1 MRKPIAALSLSAL
14 AFVGILVHEGY
25 RGDAYIDPVGI
36 PTIGFGT
43 TEGVKI
49 GDRTTVERSLVRAL
63 DDADKIGKA
72 IARCITVPLYEYEW
86 SAYVAFAYNVGPTAF
101 CRSTLVRKLNA
112 GDYAGA
118 CAELSRWTK
127 AGGRELPGLVKRR
140 SQERAMCEGR

>member
-1 MRKPIAALSLSAL
+1 MRKPVAALSLSAL

-25 RGDAYIDPVGI
+25 RENAYLDAVNV

-43 TEGVKI
+43 TEGVKL

-72 IARCITVPLYEYEW
+72 IAKCITVPLYDHEW
-86 SAYVAFAYNVGPTAF
+86 SAYVAFSYNVGPSAF
-101 CRSTLVRKLNA
+101 CRSTLVKKLNA

-118 CAELSRWTK
+118 CAELSRWTM

-140 SQERAMCEGR
+140 ADERRMCEGK